1 MTDQELVKTA
11 HYLADE
17 SRKIVNKY
25 FRNNSS
31 IDVQIK
37 ENTSLVTA
45 ADEQIERM
53 VRDVITSKYKDHGIL
68 GEEEENTKLDADY
81 VWVVDPIDGTNS
93 FILGR
98 PLFATLIGL
107 FHKGKAVFGLIDQAV
122 TGERW
127 FAFKDQQTT
136 FNGTPVTTSNIKNLS
151 ESKIL
156 LSSPELFVKEN
167 VQLEEL
173 YKKSKLLA
181 WETEAYGYGL
191 LSMGCIDAVIKP
203 GLDPYDYLPVVK
215 IIENAG
221 GIIRGRHNKELTLDY
236 VGDVVAASTAELIS
250 EISEIY

>member
-1 MTDQELVKTA
+1 MTDQELIQTA

-17 SRKIVNKY
+17 SRKIVKKY
-25 FRNNSS
+25 FRNNTT
-31 IDVQIK
+31 IEVQIK
-37 ENTSLVTA
+37 DNSSLVTA

-53 VRDVITSKYKDHGIL
+53 VREVVASKYKDHGIL
-68 GEEEENTKLDADY
+68 GEEEEDTKLDADY

-107 FHKGKAVFGLIDQAV
+107 FYKGKAILGLIDQAI

-127 FAFKDQQTT
+127 FAYKDQQTT
-136 FNGTPVTTSNIKNLS
+136 FNGSPVSTSNVKNLS
-151 ESKIL
+151 DSKIL
-156 LSSPELFVKEN
+156 LSSPELFAKDN
-167 VQLEEL
+167 KPLEKL
-173 YKKSKLLA
+173 YSESKLLA

-191 LSMGCIDAVIKP
+191 LSMGSIDAVIKP

-221 GIIRGRHNKELTLDY
+221 GIIKGRHNRELTLDY
-236 VGDVVAASTAELIS
+236 VGDVIAASTIELFNK
-250 EISEIY
+250 ISEIY